1 MQVEDSLSLTYDLQ
15 QQAEDVSNYIQ
26 GIYNTMQQGLVQLVD
41 STTYAETVQP
51 ITAEQAELAA
61 ELASNVTAIA
71 EQHEGNFSDALETT
85 DAAYQRARSVA
96 DSADMAQMLSGDLS
110 READN
115 LIGRYQNASGEVEAV
130 SSSVEEVRT
139 TLEDVRSELEAAEN
153 SAALLRDDAVAI
165 DDIVTEAQL
174 ELDTARLVVDETET
188 ELSEICEQV
197 DALRQVV
204 GNVSEVVSGSGTDPG
219 LLEPEQEVG
228 MEPGSGLGSGVE
240 PEPYTIVEGVARL
253 REGVE
258 GVRGEVMEC
267 DGVVAMAEDVADR
280 LEQEAANID
289 RYRSPHSQGFFFFPI
304 TFPWGSRLE
313 GLSECRHFSPPPLA
327 VSCRVVWRQGV
338 WPWKP
343 Y

>member
-1 MQVEDSLSLTYDLQ
+1 MSNRLLCLHYGSSARIHKVSYINHYYTHLQVEDSLSLTYDLQ
-15 QQAEDVSNYIQ
+15 PQAEDVSNYIQ

-85 DAAYQRARSVA
+85 DAAYQRARGVV

-110 READN
+110 WEAEN

-130 SSSVEEVRT
+130 SSSVEEVKT

-153 SAALLRDDAVAI
+153 SAALLRDDAVVI
-165 DDIVTEAQL
+165 DDIIAEAQL

-204 GNVSEVVSGSGTDPG
+204 GNVSEVSGSGTETG
-219 LLEPEQEVG
+219 LLEPEQEIG

-289 RYRSPHSQGFFFFPI
+289 RYRSPHSQGF
-304 TFPWGSRLE
+304 
-313 GLSECRHFSPPPLA
+313 
-327 VSCRVVWRQGV
+327 GV
-338 WPWKP
+338 K
-343 Y
+343 